1 MDFLFNLPDTNYRN
15 QVFYASGVW
24 RKPSNITM
32 VQFFLVGAGGGGGA
46 GYIVSTTQGAGSG
59 AGGGGGAITKL
70 LIPSVFLPD
79 ELYVN
84 VGIGGSAGVISAAGV
99 SGGNGVSGT
108 ATYVDLINGNN
119 TSSTLIATA
128 NGGTRGTGGTV
139 GGVSG
144 TGGAGGVASTISSS
158 VYLGLGYGSFYA
170 GGAGQSGTATGTLS
184 PVTTSTNLTSG
195 GAGGSGRNSTVNRGT
210 PGSIGGNNV
219 YLPSLSI
226 SDSGTTYNGQNGIF
240 SLNPFQSYGGVGG
253 WGAQR
258 LVGQACGG
266 NGGNGIMGSG
276 GGGGGGGNSGCVTT
290 GNGGRGGDG
299 LVIITCF

>member
-1 MDFLFNLPDTNYRN
+1 MDFLFNLPDTDYRN
-15 QVFYASGVW
+15 QVFYTSGVW

-46 GYIVSTTQGAGSG
+46 GYIISSAAGCGGGAG
-59 AGGGGGAITKL
+59 AGGGAITKL

-99 SGGNGVSGT
+99 AGGNGVSGT

-119 TSSTLIATA
+119 TLSTLIATA
-128 NGGTRGTGGTV
+128 NGGTRGTGAPI
-139 GGVSG
+139 GGGNG
-144 TGGAGGVASTISSS
+144 TGGAGGAASTIATT
-158 VYLGLGYGSFYA
+158 VYLGLGYSSFYA
-170 GGAGQSGTATGTLS
+170 GGNGQNGGSTGVNASVGTT
-184 PVTTSTNLTSG
+184 TNLTSG
-195 GAGGSGRNSTVNRGT
+195 GGGGSGRNSTTGRGT
-210 PGSIGGNNV
+210 PGGIAGNNV
-219 YLPSLSI
+219 YLPSLSV
-226 SDSGTTYNGQNGIF
+226 SDGTSIYNGQNGIY

-253 WGAQR
+253 FGAQR

-266 NGGNGIMGSG
+266 NGGDGAIGSG
-276 GGGGGGGNSGCVTT
+276 GAGGGGGNTGCVTT